1 MEEQVQ
7 KRAGGDRNHGEP
19 EPRAAGERA
28 ARARGGAF
36 PGPEPEE
43 RGGAPRGGGRAGA
56 GTWRPGALRTPAC
69 RTCPRVASTG
79 PLGDEAGGF
88 LGMTAGT
95 RELDSPPNVDSLFL
109 VFLRVR
115 REALGFPASHR
126 GGLSVV

>member
-43 RGGAPRGGGRAGA
+43 RGG
-56 GTWRPGALRTPAC
+56 RPGAVRWA
-69 RTCPRVASTG
+69 RASRCW
-79 PLGDEAGGF
+79 PDLEAGGPWDTCV
-88 LGMTAGT
+88 LHMSASGLNG
-95 RELDSPPNVDSLFL
+95 SV
-109 VFLRVR
+109 VR
-115 REALGFPASHR
+115 RG
-126 GGLSVV
+126 